1 MLRKKIN
8 PNQYEHT
15 FLSMA
20 THEGKDGVINYDHA
34 EQTKLDEHLDSPP
47 NSNDGAHDFDAIS
60 EKALIRKIDRR
71 LLPILGAL
79 YSIALIDRVNVR
91 LHEGNSLV
99 STNQP
104 DLGRPH
110 FRHGR

>member
-1 MLRKKIN
+1 
-8 PNQYEHT
+8 
-15 FLSMA
+15 MA
-20 THEGKDGVINYDHA
+20 THEGKEGVINYDHA

-47 NSNDGAHDFDAIS
+47 NSHDAALDFDAKS

-91 LHEGNSLV
+91 LLEANYMV
-99 STNQP
+99 STDQQP
-104 DLGRPH
+104 DLGRAH